1 MISTLLRENYFINLL
16 RLPTCSTFSGQL
28 WHTLRDESEK
38 LFAPRTR
45 AAEIISSHTAFVI
58 CSTERYRVITRP
70 PKCSFTFSYAACR
83 LSHPQRGQESKKL
96 GIGTRYSPQ
105 SSSFSLVRFK
115 CAYGSTP
122 QCGQGSNSFPVLR
135 RPPQQVH
142 LVPAEYSPII
152 SPPRNAV
159 SSYIGKQSGIY

>member
-70 PKCSFTFSYAACR
+70 PNVVSRLAMRLVACPIHNVDRNPRNLESAQNTRRSRLRFRSYA
-83 LSHPQRGQESKKL
+83 LSVRMVPHHNADKVQIASPCSGVRHN
-96 GIGTRYSPQ
+96 RYTS
-105 SSSFSLVRFK
+105 
-115 CAYGSTP
+115 Y
-122 QCGQGSNSFPVLR
+122 
-135 RPPQQVH
+135 QQNTA
-142 LVPAEYSPII
+142 P
-152 SPPRNAV
+152 
-159 SSYIGKQSGIY
+159 